1 MLLRQQRNNEPR
13 EREREREKEGRRN
26 GTVNDVYSEEEQ
38 MAFLS
43 FPRSR

>member
-1 MLLRQQRNNEPR
+1 MLLRQQRNNEP
-13 EREREREKEGRRN
+13 REREREKEGRRN